1 MGKADN
7 AALTLPAPAPVTGMP
22 CAAKAGA
29 RAAAQRERILAA
41 AQKCFI
47 DHGFHAASMA
57 TIAATAQ
64 MSAGL
69 MYRYFPSKNAIVL
82 AIIDRQLQEAR
93 AKIAELHASADIV
106 SGLCRSFEQWRTGD
120 PAAMSVALFLAMGA
134 DARRDPQIA
143 AALRASDRLTRA
155 DLMAWL
161 GADTADGGCSLA
173 REVVESRAILLQC
186 VVEGLLMRA
195 VREPDLDIHRLGPA
209 LRQLIDRLLA
219 P

>member
-7 AALTLPAPAPVTGMP
+7 AALTLAAAAPAAGMP

-47 DHGFHAASMA
+47 DQGFHAASMA
-57 TIAATAQ
+57 TIAATARIERGPDVPLLPEQ
-64 MSAGL
+64 ERDRAGDH
-69 MYRYFPSKNAIVL
+69 RPAV
-82 AIIDRQLQEAR
+82 AGGA

-134 DARRDPQIA
+134 DAHRDPQIA
-143 AALRASDRLTRA
+143 GALPRRT
-155 DLMAWL
+155 
-161 GADTADGGCSLA
+161 G
-173 REVVESRAILLQC
+173 SRA
-186 VVEGLLMRA
+186 
-195 VREPDLDIHRLGPA
+195 PT
-209 LRQLIDRLLA
+209 
-219 P
+219 

>member
-7 AALTLPAPAPVTGMP
+7 AALARASPAPVAGMP
-22 CAAKAGA
+22 RAAKSGA

-57 TIAATAQ
+57 SIAQTAQ
-64 MSAGL
+64 MSPGL
-69 MYRYFPSKNAIVL
+69 MYRYFPSKSAIVL

-93 AKIAELHASADIV
+93 VKIAELHASADIV
-106 SGLCRSFEQWRTGD
+106 SSLCRSFEQWRTCD
-120 PAAMSVALFLAMGA
+120 PEAMSVALFLAMGA

-143 AALRASDRLTRA
+143 AALRASDLLTRA
-155 DLMAWL
+155 DLMVWL
-161 GADTADGGCSLA
+161 GASAADGGCGLGSDA
-173 REVVESRAILLQC
+173 VESRAILLQC
-186 VVEGLLMRA
+186 VVEGLAIRA
-195 VREPDLDIHRLGPA
+195 VREPDLDIDKLGPA
-209 LRQLIDRLLA
+209 LHQLFDRLLA